1 MDSVVYIKNT
11 DEHVIPVRNEYAAN
25 KMLAIGNDILLSPQL
40 NAKANPN
47 WTMINTNRDVELPKN
62 RFNANSDDTI
72 HSADNAVIDNA
83 KDIQIYTF
91 LNKVE
96 NVTLDNAWLCGE

>member
-1 MDSVVYIKNT
+1 
-11 DEHVIPVRNEYAAN
+11 
-25 KMLAIGNDILLSPQL
+25 
-40 NAKANPN
+40 
-47 WTMINTNRDVELPKN
+47 MINTNRDVELPKN

-96 NVTLDNAWLCGE
+96 NVTLDNA